1 MMEDEELLYKCNCKA
16 TDREEGEP
24 GHSANWVASKRAR
37 LKIYEDRVECGDWT
51 IPLSQVLEAKLY
63 TARQF
68 LLPVKVLHLVTAGG
82 SYQFGYS
89 GGKYPEVYLPF
100 KVPKLSVRLK
110 HSAFSLILRVFLYGY
125 IVYWAWAKLS
135 S

>member
-68 LLPVKVLHLVTAGG
+68 LLPVKVLHLVTAGAVT
-82 SYQFGYS
+82 SS
-89 GGKYPEVYLPF
+89 ATLAVSI
-100 KVPKLSVRLK
+100 PKSTCPSR
-110 HSAFSLILRVFLYGY
+110 SPGFRFA
-125 IVYWAWAKLS
+125 
-135 S
+135 